1 MTSARD
7 AILASLAATRP
18 AFAPRTQ
25 RFEIP
30 PMPADPVGVLRA
42 RVEAAGGRLDVV
54 PPDDWVS
61 RIEWPVELAAGTGPT
76 DGPSIHSALPAVASR
91 GSGRLA
97 PGDAPFTALDLCVL
111 RGEFAVVENGAV
123 WHVPRHPLERRAA
136 LLAEHLVVVI
146 EGDALVANLHRAYER
161 IDLGALAF
169 GWFLCGPSKTADIE
183 QALVLGA
190 HGPRSMRLVWLT
202 DAATRATIEAAALP
216 ESKTSPTPATPRQV
230 S

>member
-7 AILASLAATRP
+7 AILASLRATRP
-18 AFAPRTQ
+18 AFAARTQ

-30 PMPADPVGVLRA
+30 PMPDDPVAVLRA
-42 RVEAAGGRLDVV
+42 RVEAAGGRFDVC
-54 PPDDWVS
+54 PPDDWVA
-61 RIEWPVELAAGTGPT
+61 RIDWPVELDARTSPAAEPA
-76 DGPSIHSALPAVASR
+76 IHSTLPAIASR
-91 GSGRLA
+91 GPGRTS
-97 PGDAPFTALDLCVL
+97 PGGADAPFTRLDLCVL

-123 WHVPRHPLERRAA
+123 WQVPRHPLERRAA

-161 IDLGALAF
+161 IELAALSF

-190 HGPRSMRLVWLT
+190 HGPRSMRLVWLADT
-202 DAATRATIEAAALP
+202 ATRAMTRTAKSL
-216 ESKTSPTPATPRQV
+216 AT
-230 S
+230 